1 MGPAYERARRG
12 REPCPPG
19 VRRLTGHRATVCEA
33 GPVPEP
39 TPARPSGHTGD
50 GWVECR
56 CGARHWGRYGAAGLL
71 LWRRLPAQ
79 DGGEPAG
86 SHEVVLQHRA
96 TWSHHGGTWGVPGGA
111 IDPGETDVAAA
122 LREACEEAGI
132 LPADVRVRASH
143 RLDHGDWTYTTVVAE
158 ASADLTPRVSDPES
172 LAVAWV
178 EEEAVR
184 ERPLLPAFADALPAL
199 SGLLGRRLVLVVDGA
214 NTMGA
219 RPDGWWRDRAAA
231 TVRLRDGLAA
241 LARDGLPADGLG
253 LPGHAWYP
261 DVVLVA
267 EGRARGVPGL
277 PGGGGLGA
285 LTVVDAPGEGDETI
299 LAEAQRHVRQGAD
312 VVVVTSDRE
321 LRRRVEV
328 AGARTV
334 GPRLVLR

>member
-1 MGPAYERARRG
+1 
-12 REPCPPG
+12 
-19 VRRLTGHRATVCEA
+19 
-33 GPVPEP
+33 VPEP
-39 TPARPSGHTGD
+39 TPAHRARRGGD

-56 CGARHWGRYGAAGLL
+56 CGSRHWGRYGAAGLL
-71 LWRRLPAQ
+71 LWRRLPA
-79 DGGEPAG
+79 G
-86 SHEVVLQHRA
+86 SHAVVLQHRA

-111 IDPGETDVAAA
+111 IDPGETEVGAA

-132 LPADVRVRASH
+132 APADVRVRASH
-143 RLDHGDWTYTTVVAE
+143 RLDHGDWAYTTVVAE
-158 ASADLTPRVSDPES
+158 AATDLTPHVNDPES
-172 LAVAWV
+172 LEVAWV
-178 EEEAVR
+178 EEAALR
-184 ERPLLPAFADALPAL
+184 DRPLLPAFADALPAL

-231 TVRLRDGLAA
+231 TVRLRDGLAG

-277 PGGGGLGA
+277 PGDGGGV
-285 LTVVDAPGEGDETI
+285 TVVDAPGEGDETI
-299 LAEAQRHVRQGAD
+299 LGEARRHVDEGAD

-321 LRRRVEV
+321 LRRRVEAV
-328 AGARTV
+328 GARTV